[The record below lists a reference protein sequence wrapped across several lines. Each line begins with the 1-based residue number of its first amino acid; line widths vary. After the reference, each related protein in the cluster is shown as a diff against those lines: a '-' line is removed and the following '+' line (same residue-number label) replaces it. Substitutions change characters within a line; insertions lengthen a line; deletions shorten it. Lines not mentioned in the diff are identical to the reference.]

1 MTPGNKRLYFEHA
14 RSLEADL
21 KQYNVNIFG
30 DGRARNLIT
39 VRETDKE
46 VIDGLLHVQ
55 KTMETNVSGLLS
67 REG

>member
-1 MTPGNKRLYFEHA
+1 MTPGNKRLHFEHA

-21 KQYNVNIFG
+21 RQYNVNIFG
-30 DGRARNLIT
+30 DGLARNLIT